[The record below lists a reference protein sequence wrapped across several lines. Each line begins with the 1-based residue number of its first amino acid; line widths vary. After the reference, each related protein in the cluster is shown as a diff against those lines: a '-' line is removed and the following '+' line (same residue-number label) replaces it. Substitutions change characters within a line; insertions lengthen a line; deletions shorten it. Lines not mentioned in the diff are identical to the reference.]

1 MKKLRKGKYK
11 VINWSEYNQSLKD
24 RGDITFWISDDAIQN
39 WEIENRSIKTRG
51 RQYQYSKVAIET
63 MYVLRQLFNLRLRQT
78 EGLTRSI
85 LKIMNLNLAVPDY
98 TTVSRRIRNL
108 TEVYPN

>member
-39 WEIENRSIKTRG
+39 WEIEDRSIKTRG
-51 RQYQYSKVAIET
+51 RQYQYSKV
-63 MYVLRQLFNLRLRQT
+63 VFRF
-78 EGLTRSI
+78 
-85 LKIMNLNLAVPDY
+85 K
-98 TTVSRRIRNL
+98 
-108 TEVYPN
+108 